1 MKNDDF
7 LFSQY
12 EKEVDWSK
20 QEEADINA
28 NINKYIIDEIV
39 ARKKSDS
46 INLFDMGFGVG
57 FFIEMFYER
66 ARDIYNNIKI
76 EGCEPSEKSFSEF
89 KKEKIRLKDDHCLNL
104 QNSFFL
110 ESKDEGDSFD
120 VLTSIYVFNC
130 LKFRELLDNFKK
142 ISSMLKKK
150 GLFFLVVSSD
160 DCFLERVKKD
170 QDLIVKERE
179 VEFQEKKYREIT
191 HYTDL
196 EGLGRIVDC
205 NRKAG
210 LYVDMAKK
218 CGLSLIEKQEV
229 FDNNLISNV
238 LIFEK

>member
-1 MKNDDF
+1 MKNNDF

-12 EKEVDWSK
+12 EEEVDWFK
-20 QEEADINA
+20 QEEANINA
-28 NINKYIIDEIV
+28 GINKYIIDEIV

-46 INLFDMGFGVG
+46 INLFDMGFGIG

-66 ARDIYNNIKI
+66 ARDIYNNINI

-89 KKEKIRLKDDHCLNL
+89 KKEKIKLKDDHCLNL

-110 ESKDEGDSFD
+110 DLKEEGGRFD
-120 VLTSIYVFNC
+120 VLTSVYVFNC
-130 LKFRELLDNFKK
+130 LKFGELEENFNK
-142 ISSMLKKK
+142 ISSMLKRK

-160 DCFLERVKKD
+160 NCFLERVKKD
-170 QDLIVKERE
+170 QDLIIKERE
-179 VEFQEKKYREIT
+179 IEFQGNKYREIT

-205 NRKAG
+205 NRETD
-210 LYVDMAKK
+210 LYIDMAKK
-218 CGLSLIEKQEV
+218 KGLFLIEKQEV
-229 FDNNLISNV
+229 FDNNLISSV